1 MKRSIAFYER
11 LGFSCEPYGDGTQYA
26 FLTMDRLSVQ
36 LGLSDSPKFIF
47 NPCGVYF
54 YVDAVDAF
62 FDRVR
67 AAGVGCVHPPQ
78 DKPWGMREFA
88 VSDPDETL
96 LRFGRRFTSV

>member
-26 FLTMDRLSVQ
+26 FLTMDRLSVH

-67 AAGVGCVHPPQ
+67 AAGVGCASAPGQ
-78 DKPWGMREFA
+78 A
-88 VSDPDETL
+88 V
-96 LRFGRRFTSV
+96 GYA